1 MFGEF
6 IERYWPIFTLCVL
19 GAVVSVAGSDTFGY
33 RSVDQAPPI
42 AEKSPPKYPN
52 LDSQLSDLVEAF
64 EARAYSDGGIVGAA
78 RNGLSTAQKDTS
90 GRLTPSG
97 PLDPRDGS
105 SAVDVTI
112 YVTRDIDAVATFLT
126 SNGASVRNMG
136 NSYLEASVPIALL
149 GEASERPGVI
159 RVEPIIGPHLDVIP
173 YPNPPSMMEDAP
185 WIPEKYPQ
193 RFANLTSDLD
203 GIAKDVDDGIFSAS
217 SLAERALLYELA
229 AGDDG
234 QPADDAA
241 ALVGVT
247 IYASEDIGAAVDFL
261 KRNGVTIRHSGQT
274 YLEAYVPVG
283 LLGQA
288 STQPDVIRVEPMIEP
303 WLDQTMMDP
312 CIEDLGTLSASA
324 SSAGSW
330 TNECAS
336 ENRTGR
342 YARYYSFTLAADS
355 VVTID
360 LTSSDANAYLYL
372 MRGVD
377 KSGAIVASDDDG
389 GDGRNSRIV
398 RALQPGQYTIEAT
411 TSSGTAIEG
420 SFDLAIDTTALT
432 FCAYEDLGTIS
443 GSQRLHRYGPWSG
456 MESRGCNSVN
466 RMDGHARHYRFTL
479 AENSSVTIS
488 MSSSDVDAS
497 PYAYLIDGAVR
508 YGDVIG
514 EGASLRYTLRPGTYT
529 VEATTAEPRS
539 ADGTRLEIQ
548 TSPTPTITSN
558 APSEH
563 GVPIWNGLGFDG
575 SGIKVG
581 IIDGGFGNY
590 DKVGEEAPPVTKAR
604 CYGYGTVRITDDPRD
619 CTGEDVHGVG
629 DIHGT
634 AVVEALVDIAPDV
647 SLYIANPKTLGDLRD
662 AVDWMVSEGVDVINQ
677 SLSWRFDGPG
687 DGTSP
692 RENSPLRSLDRAV
705 DSGITWVN
713 SAGNAHKSA
722 WMSRYSDIDGDRN
735 IEFKVVECTE
745 GEEDC
750 TPVADESM
758 GVAQTG
764 MSHLYFQL
772 RWQDTWV
779 GADTDLDMFV
789 LDSEN
794 RILELS
800 TDPQVGRTGH
810 VPFEDVRVNI
820 PSSTSSSEY
829 RVVVKHSSGDAPG
842 WIQLMVRGATLE
854 HHTNGSITSPG
865 ESANLGMLTV
875 GAAPRSDEETT
886 GTLGSRGP
894 APDRRTKPDII
905 GADGEMS
912 VTYGGNF
919 YGTSQASPHVAGMA
933 ALVRQR
939 FPHYE
944 PQDVARYLKN
954 QARSCSLDVLRCSW
968 EKQGEAEDTL
978 IAPNNVWGYGI
989 AYLAP
994 PPVISNGL
1002 SLMSPT
1008 PDASDQFGVSSA
1020 STSDG
1025 SVIVVG
1031 ALSDGSAGEQS
1042 GAAYVFQEQTVNQ
1055 WGLTWTEWT
1064 FVTLTASD
1072 GAAFDA
1078 FGKSVSISEDGN
1090 TVVVGS
1096 PDDGAGS
1103 AYVFT
1108 KPDAGWANAAGT
1120 IKLTASDG
1128 AAEDGFGSWVSLS
1141 GDGSAIVVGAP
1152 GNDAGA
1158 TGAGAAYVFTKPDA
1172 GWATAAGTVKLTA
1185 SDGAANDAFGSS
1197 VSASQDGNTIA
1208 IGASGDDPGSVYVFT
1223 TSTPWTTAAG
1233 TFKLTVPSEVD
1244 ARAQIGGSVSL
1255 SGDGDTIVAGSP
1267 EAPGA
1272 AYVFTK
1278 PATGWATTT
1287 AARLTGPIGAPGQFG
1302 YSVSIDS
1309 DGSTIAVGAYGA
1321 TDETG
1326 AAYVFTRPS
1335 GGWASATA
1343 GNDEKLSEGVSGAGY
1358 SVAVSAD
1365 GNVVVRTALLS
1376 NRAHRFVLS
1385 SDAGAKWKDATRNE
1399 LPDPTIFPTF
1409 SFYVGD
1415 RIGSTVAV
1423 SADESTIVVGAENED
1438 SNGTDSGAAYV
1449 FTRPSGGWWADS
1461 PPTGVRLTAASP
1473 GNGDKFGS
1481 SVAVSADGSI
1491 VVIGVPSDDD
1501 RSYNSGAADVFT
1513 RPTTGW
1519 SSSAARARLTTSDT
1533 GFDAFGDSFGT
1544 SVAVSGD
1551 GNTIAVGA
1559 IRDVIAGAF
1568 NRGSISLFT
1577 KPATGWASTSNSIK
1591 LTAFDGAQYDEL
1603 GASVSVNTDGSVIVA
1618 GASDDDVTY
1627 HTVDGD
1633 GVPTSNSVRNAG
1645 SAYVFSKPPAGWSAT
1660 STAVRLIA
1668 ADGGVNHRFGRSLSM
1683 SGNGDTIVVGSLN
1696 GDGDEVDNSGSAYV
1710 FTRPSLGW
1718 NDVDTATSTA
1728 IKLSATYEGVNA
1740 QFGTSVSVN
1749 VDGSKIAIGESGR
1762 DRAHGTGA
1770 GIDSGTVYV
1779 FSKPHGGWNATST
1792 TPIELP
1798 SERPQGIRGLSVS
1811 IGSDLTAT
1819 GAAVAFQGAGGIYAY
1834 RTLAAPER
1842 VGTIAEQT
1850 MTEGD
1855 SPIMVDVSGN
1865 FRDPDGGALVYTF
1878 ESSYDGVA
1886 TAATSTPGMVT
1897 ITPVGPGATTISVT
1911 ATNPNNLSATQS
1923 FPVKVSGPP
1932 ALVQDLNAIAY
1943 DTSTIDLT
1951 WTAPA
1956 DYGSAITRYELE
1968 RKAGDGS
1975 YETVTPAPM
1984 PSAGPTITYRDTGL
1998 TEGTRYTYRVQA
2010 HNDSGAREWS
2020 NEDGASPAGDRDALV
2035 ALYNGTNGAGWSD
2048 ETNWGSN
2055 LPLGEWYGVTTDFDG
2070 RVTQLS
2076 LSNNGL
2082 SGSLPMELGDL
2093 ERLQRLQLN
2102 DNALQGEIPQSLT
2115 NLSSLV
2121 EFFFDENTGGL
2132 CAPRG
2137 DAFQTWLD
2145 GIDDS
2150 RGPTCAP
2157 PPTPTPTPT
2166 PTQTPQPT
2174 PTRAPTQ
2181 TPIIISPPPPPAPP
2195 PSGGG
2200 FGGFTVIVVTATP
2213 ISAEDVIHPEIVL
2226 STDALEFTA
2235 VQGGGSPPAQPV
2247 SVWNSKQ
2254 RVNMPFTVSS
2264 STSWLSF
2271 SPTSAS
2277 SNSPQARVRVQV
2289 SANTSGLMAG
2299 THIGRITIT
2308 ARGAVNTPRLILV
2321 TLTVL
2326 PPAVRIQVPTNE
2338 AIDIATSDS
2347 TVRLVAPAGAAPGDV
2362 EIRLAKLDTM
2372 SVGSPPGARERVVL
2386 AADVETFVAGS
2397 TTPTPMT
2404 YSRGVDLRF
2413 ALPEGEEAAC
2423 AAGRVRLYRV
2433 NGGQWTLLEHRCETD
2448 DAGGV
2453 WAVATLT
2460 RFSTYIM
2467 TIDDAPATPTP
2478 APTAP
2483 PTATSVP
2490 AATATPMPTATNTP
2504 APTATAT
2511 RTPVPTATNT
2521 PEPTAIPTAT
2531 SVPTATATPW
2541 PTVTFTPV
2549 PMATSV
2555 PTATATLVPAA
2566 TRTPVPTAT
2575 ATPVPTA
2582 TNTPMPTAT
2591 HTPVSVPTARP
2602 EATATA
2608 TPTAPAPP
2616 EDEDG
2621 GPNVI
2626 AIIAIVL
2633 LLVIAAGVAAV
2644 IYLMRMQGIE
2654 FSQLPEML
2662 REQSTRVLARIDWQ
2676 RFKEFFKEFF
2686 MRVRMRVRGGS
2697 DEGSR

>member
-78 RNGLSTAQKDTS
+78 RNGLSTAQKDPS

-97 PLDPRDGS
+97 TLDPRDGS

-112 YVTRDIDAVATFLT
+112 YATRDIDALATFLT

-136 NSYLEASVPIALL
+136 KTYLEASVPIALL

-173 YPNPPSMMEDAP
+173 YPNPPSMVEDAP
-185 WIPEKYPQ
+185 QIPEKYPQ

-203 GIAKDVDDGIFSAS
+203 GIAKDVDDGVFSAS
-217 SLAERALLYELA
+217 SLAESSLLYELA

-234 QPADDAA
+234 QPADDAE

-247 IYASEDIGAAVDFL
+247 IYALEDIGAAVDFL
-261 KRNGVTIRHSGQT
+261 KRNGVTIRHTGQT
-274 YLEAYVPVG
+274 YLEAYVPVR

-288 STQPDVIRVEPMIEP
+288 SMQPDVIWVEPMIEP
-303 WLDQTMMDP
+303 WLDQTMTDP
-312 CIEDLGTLSASA
+312 CIEDLGTLSAPA
-324 SSAGSW
+324 SQSGSW

-336 ENRTGR
+336 ENRTSR

-389 GDGRNSRIV
+389 GDGRNSQIV

-411 TSSGTAIEG
+411 TSSGSAIEG
-420 SFDLAIDTTALT
+420 SFELAIGTTALT

-488 MSSSDVDAS
+488 MRSSDVDAS
-497 PYAYLIDGAVR
+497 PYAYLIDGAGR

-548 TSPTPTITSN
+548 TSPTPTRTSN

-590 DKVGEEAPPVTKAR
+590 DKVGAEAPPITKAR

-662 AVDWMVSEGVDVINQ
+662 AVDWMISEGVDVINQ

-713 SAGNAHKSA
+713 SAGNAHKST

-779 GADTDLDMFV
+779 GSDTDLDMFV
-789 LDSEN
+789 LDSED

-800 TDPQVGRTGH
+800 TDPQTGRTGH
-810 VPFEDVRVNI
+810 VPFEDIRVDI

-829 RVVVKHSSGDAPG
+829 RVVVKHSSGGAPG

-875 GAAPRSDEETT
+875 GAAPLSDEETET
-886 GTLGSRGP
+886 IGTLGSRGP
-894 APDRRTKPDII
+894 APDGRTKPDIF

-933 ALVRQR
+933 ALVSQR
-939 FPHYE
+939 FPDYA
-944 PQDVARYLKN
+944 PQDVVRYLKN
-954 QARSCSLDVLRCSW
+954 QAIPRS
-968 EKQGEAEDTL
+968 
-978 IAPNNVWGYGI
+978 YGKF
-989 AYLAP
+989 AYLPP
-994 PPVISNGL
+994 PPVISSGL
-1002 SLMSPT
+1002 LLMSPT
-1008 PDASDQFGVSSA
+1008 PDEGSQLGISS
-1020 STSDG
+1020 SMTSDG
-1025 SVIVVG
+1025 NIVV
-1031 ALSDGSAGEQS
+1031 LGSMRGVAH
-1042 GAAYVFQEQTVNQ
+1042 VFTKEIVER
-1055 WGLTWTEWT
+1055 WGFT
-1064 FVTLTASD
+1064 FFNWRNATLTASD
-1072 GAAFDA
+1072 SS
-1078 FGKSVSISEDGN
+1078 FGKSVSISEDGS
-1090 TVVVGS
+1090 TVVVGA
-1096 PDDGAGS
+1096 PDDGEGS

-1108 KPDAGWANAAGT
+1108 KPSGAWGSASGSVR
-1120 IKLTASDG
+1120 LTASDG
-1128 AAEDGFGSWVSLS
+1128 LPEDGFGSWVSVS
-1141 GDGSAIVVGAP
+1141 GDGSTIVVGAP

-1185 SDGAANDAFGSS
+1185 SDGAANHAFGSS

-1208 IGASGDDPGSVYVFT
+1208 VGASGDDLGSVYVFT

-1233 TFKLTVPSEVD
+1233 AVKLTVPSEVD
-1244 ARAQIGGSVSL
+1244 ARVQIGGSVSI
-1255 SGDGDTIVAGSP
+1255 SGDGNTIVAGSP

-1278 PATGWATTT
+1278 PDEGWATTSEF
-1287 AARLTGPIGAPGQFG
+1287 ARLTGPIGAPGQFG
-1302 YSVSIDS
+1302 WSVSIDS
-1309 DGSTIAVGAYGA
+1309 DGSSIAVGAYGA
-1321 TDETG
+1321 TAETG

-1343 GNDEKLSEGVSGAGY
+1343 GNDERLSGDGGGDKGY
-1358 SVAVSAD
+1358 SVALSSD
-1365 GNVVVRTALLS
+1365 GNAVVRTSPRWNSADVFELS
-1376 NRAHRFVLS
+1376 EDV
-1385 SDAGAKWKDATRNE
+1385 GAKWKDATRLE
-1399 LPDPTIFPTF
+1399 TIDGSTF
-1409 SFYVGD
+1409 SYLGD
-1415 RIGSTVAV
+1415 RLGTSVAV
-1423 SADESTIVVGAENED
+1423 SADESTIVVGAENEN
-1438 SNGTDSGAAYV
+1438 SNNQPNSGAAYV

-1473 GNGDKFGS
+1473 GDGDKFGS
-1481 SVAVSADGSI
+1481 SLSVSADGSV
-1491 VVIGVPSDDD
+1491 VVIGVPQDDD
-1501 RSYNSGAADVFT
+1501 VGWNAGAADVFT
-1513 RPTTGW
+1513 RPATGW
-1519 SSSAARARLTTSDT
+1519 SSSAPRARLTTSDV
-1533 GFDAFGDSFGT
+1533 GFLNVIDSFGT

-1551 GNTIAVGA
+1551 GNTIVVGS
-1559 IRDVIAGAF
+1559 IRDCIDACFVSSSIRNN

-1577 KPATGWASTSNSIK
+1577 KPAGGWASTSNGIK
-1591 LTAFDGAQYDEL
+1591 LMAFDGAQYDEF
-1603 GASVSVNTDGSVIVA
+1603 GRSVSVNTDGSVIVA
-1618 GASDDDVTY
+1618 GASEDDVTY
-1627 HTVDGD
+1627 HTVDSD
-1633 GVPTSNSVRNAG
+1633 GVPTSNSVSNAG

-1668 ADGGVNHRFGRSLSM
+1668 ADGGVNHRFGKSLSM
-1683 SGNGDTIVVGSLN
+1683 SGNGDTIVVGALN
-1696 GDGDEVDNSGSAYV
+1696 GDGYEVDNSGSAYV

-1749 VDGSKIAIGESGR
+1749 ADGSKIAIGESGK
-1762 DRAHGTGA
+1762 DKDHGTGA
-1770 GIDSGTVYV
+1770 GIDSGTVYL
-1779 FSKPHGGWNATST
+1779 FSKPSGGWNATST
-1792 TPIELP
+1792 PIWNATSTPIELP

-1819 GAAVAFQGAGGIYAY
+1819 GAGGISETSPGGIFQGAGGIYAY

-1842 VGTIAEQT
+1842 VGTIEEQT

-1878 ESSYDGVA
+1878 ESIYDGVA

-1951 WTAPA
+1951 WSAPA

-1984 PSAGPTITYRDTGL
+1984 PSAGPTITYRDTEL

-2010 HNDSGAREWS
+2010 YNDSGARGWS

-2035 ALYNGTNGAGWSD
+2035 ALYDGANGAGWD
-2048 ETNWGSN
+2048 DMTNWKSA

-2082 SGSLPMELGDL
+2082 SGALPTELGNL
-2093 ERLQRLQLN
+2093 ERLQRLHLN
-2102 DNALQGEIPQSLT
+2102 DNALRGEIPQSLT
-2115 NLSSLV
+2115 NLTSLV

-2137 DAFQTWLD
+2137 DEFQTWLD
-2145 GIDDS
+2145 GIDES
-2150 RGPTCAP
+2150 SRRGPTCAP

-2166 PTQTPQPT
+2166 PTP
-2174 PTRAPTQ
+2174 RPTQ
-2181 TPIIISPPPPPAPP
+2181 TPIIISPPPPPATRAPAPP

-2213 ISAEDVIHPEIVL
+2213 ISAVDTIHPEIVL

-2386 AADVETFVAGS
+2386 AADVDTFVAGS

-2453 WAVATLT
+2453 WAVTTLM

-2582 TNTPMPTAT
+2582 TNTPVPTAT

-2608 TPTAPAPP
+2608 TPTAPAQP
-2616 EDEDG
+2616 EDEDR

-2626 AIIAIVL
+2626 AIIAIIL

-2654 FSQLPEML
+2654 FGQLLETL
-2662 REQSTRVLARIDWQ
+2662 REQSNRVLARIDWQ
-2676 RFKEFFKEFF
+2676 RFKEFF

>member
-42 AEKSPPKYPN
+42 EEKSPPKYPN

-78 RNGLSTAQKDTS
+78 RNGLPTAQKDPS
-90 GRLTPSG
+90 DRLTPSG

-136 NSYLEASVPIALL
+136 NAYLEASVPIALL

-324 SSAGSW
+324 SSSGSW

-336 ENRTGR
+336 ENRTSR
-342 YARYYSFTLAADS
+342 YARYYRFTLAADS

-377 KSGAIVASDDDG
+377 KGGAIVASDDDG
-389 GDGRNSRIV
+389 GNGRNSRIA

-497 PYAYLIDGAVR
+497 PYAYLIDGAGL

-548 TSPTPTITSN
+548 TSPTPTRTSN

-590 DKVGEEAPPVTKAR
+590 DKVGEEAPPITKAR

-800 TDPQVGRTGH
+800 TDPQTGRTGH
-810 VPFEDVRVNI
+810 VPFEDVRVDI

-875 GAAPRSDEETT
+875 GAAPLSDEETET
-886 GTLGSRGP
+886 IGTLASRGP
-894 APDRRTKPDII
+894 APDGRTKPDII

-933 ALVRQR
+933 ALVSQQ
-939 FPHYE
+939 FPDYA
-944 PQDVARYLKN
+944 PQDVVRYLRN
-954 QARSCSLDVLRCSW
+954 HAIPRS
-968 EKQGEAEDTL
+968 
-978 IAPNNVWGYGI
+978 YGRF
-989 AYLAP
+989 AYLPP
-994 PPVISNGL
+994 PPVISSGL
-1002 SLMSPT
+1002 LLMSPT

-1020 STSDG
+1020 ATSDG

-1042 GAAYVFQEQTVNQ
+1042 GAAYVFQERTVNQ

-1128 AAEDGFGSWVSLS
+1128 AAGDGFGSWVSLS

-1321 TDETG
+1321 TVETG
-1326 AAYVFTRPS
+1326 AAYVFTRPA

-1409 SFYVGD
+1409 SFYLGD
-1415 RIGSTVAV
+1415 RIGSAVAV
-1423 SADESTIVVGAENED
+1423 SADESTIVVGAENEN
-1438 SNGTDSGAAYV
+1438 SNNQPSSGAAYV

-1473 GNGDKFGS
+1473 GDGDKFGS

-1491 VVIGVPSDDD
+1491 VVIGVPFDDD
-1501 RSYNSGAADVFT
+1501 RSFNSGAADVFT

-1533 GFDAFGDSFGT
+1533 GFDSFGDSFGT

-1591 LTAFDGAQYDEL
+1591 LTAFDGERYDEL
-1603 GASVSVNTDGSVIVA
+1603 GRSVSVNTDGSVIVG
-1618 GASDDDVTY
+1618 GASEDDVTY
-1627 HTVDGD
+1627 HTVDSD

-1668 ADGGVNHRFGRSLSM
+1668 ADGGQFHRFGRSLSM
-1683 SGNGDTIVVGSLN
+1683 SGNGDTIVVGALN
-1696 GDGDEVDNSGSAYV
+1696 GDGYDVDTSGSAYV

-1749 VDGSKIAIGESGR
+1749 VDGSKIAIGESGK
-1762 DRAHGTGA
+1762 DKDHGTGA

-1779 FSKPHGGWNATST
+1779 FSRPPGGWNATST

-1798 SERPQGIRGLSVS
+1798 SERQQGIRGLSVS
-1811 IGSDLTAT
+1811 IGSDLIAT
-1819 GAAVAFQGAGGIYAY
+1819 GAGGISATSPGGIFQGAGGIYAY

-1865 FRDPDGGALVYTF
+1865 FRDPDGGVLVYAF

-1951 WTAPA
+1951 WSAPA

-2010 HNDSGAREWS
+2010 YNDSGERGWS
-2020 NEDGASPAGDRDALV
+2020 NEDGAAPAGDRDALV
-2035 ALYNGTNGAGWSD
+2035 ALYDGTNGAGWDD

-2076 LSNNGL
+2076 LANNGL
-2082 SGSLPMELGDL
+2082 SGALPTELGNL
-2093 ERLQRLQLN
+2093 ERLQRLHLN
-2102 DNALQGEIPQSLT
+2102 DNALRGEVPESLT
-2115 NLSSLV
+2115 NLTSLV

-2347 TVRLVAPAGAAPGDV
+2347 TVRLVAPAGAAPRDV

-2372 SVGSPPGARERVVL
+2372 SVGSPPGSRERVAL
-2386 AADVETFVAGS
+2386 AAELETFVADS

-2448 DAGGV
+2448 DTGGV
-2453 WAVATLT
+2453 WAVVTLT
-2460 RFSTYIM
+2460 RFSTYVM

-2521 PEPTAIPTAT
+2521 PEPTAVATAT
-2531 SVPTATATPW
+2531 SVPMATATPW

-2582 TNTPMPTAT
+2582 TNTPVPTAT

-2676 RFKEFFKEFF
+2676 RFRTFFQ
-2686 MRVRMRVRGGS
+2686 RGRS
-2697 DEGSR
+2697 DQGPR